1 MENKD
6 LNNDHTAIGMPP
18 SSKSRSKRTP
28 VARAHHY
35 RSRLNNAATPIPQG
49 KRLNALKHGIFA
61 INPTIPGADCE
72 GRKCHSSI
80 TAAYNSANSYVIIAS
95 RRSRK
100 LSS

>member
-35 RSRLNNAATPIPQG
+35 RNRLIDAVPKW
-49 KRLNALKHGIFA
+49 KRANALKHGIFA